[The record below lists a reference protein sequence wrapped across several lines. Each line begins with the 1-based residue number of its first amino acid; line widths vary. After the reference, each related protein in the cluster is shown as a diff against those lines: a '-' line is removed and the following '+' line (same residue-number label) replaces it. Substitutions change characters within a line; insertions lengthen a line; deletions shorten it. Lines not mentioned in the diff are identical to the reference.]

1 MIMIK
6 IYKVWL
12 KIKIELKKSF
22 VVEFCIINYIYLIYV
37 CIVDFKFYVYIDFI
51 FKMYIKFLVVISYKE
66 NNIWVCFLF
75 IVIFLLE

>member
-1 MIMIK
+1 MVENK
-6 IYKVWL
+6 DWVEKKFCSWVLYYKL
-12 KIKIELKKSF
+12 
-22 VVEFCIINYIYLIYV
+22 YLFNI
-37 CIVDFKFYVYIDFI
+37 CIVDFKFYVYLDFV